1 MSSPLPLERLMH
13 IRDEVLFLQRCRAKL
28 PDLVAL
34 VADEVMSRAIVKS
47 IEIIGEATKNVPVEW
62 KAAYPQIQWRNIAR
76 MRDKLTH
83 HYFDTDFEFVW
94 LVLHGEIDP
103 LGETVGQM
111 LRELP
116 ASGELSGQ

>member
-13 IRDEVLFLQRCRAKL
+13 IRDEVLFLQRCRVKL

-47 IEIIGEATKNVPVEW
+47 IEIIGEATKNLPAEW
-62 KAAYPQIQWRNIAR
+62 REAYPEIQWRNIAR

-94 LVLHGEIDP
+94 VVLQKLIDP
-103 LGETVGQM
+103 LGETVARM
-111 LRELP
+111 LEELP
-116 ASGELSGQ
+116 GAAQ

>member
-1 MSSPLPLERLMH
+1 MH

-47 IEIIGEATKNVPVEW
+47 IEIIGEATKNLPAEW
-62 KAAYPQIQWRNIAR
+62 REAYAEIQWRNIAR

-94 LVLHGEIDP
+94 VVLQKLIDP
-103 LGETVGQM
+103 LGETVARM
-111 LRELP
+111 LEELP
-116 ASGELSGQ
+116 RVEQ